1 MTAFWRFK
9 GFIEYYMGKRDWGKM
24 EKEGFKQKNN
34 ETAVKQFETYQ
45 LKIKD
50 KAS

>member
-1 MTAFWRFK
+1 
-9 GFIEYYMGKRDWGKM
+9 M

-34 ETAVKQFETYQ
+34 EASVKQFETYQ

-50 KAS
+50 NTG

>member
-1 MTAFWRFK
+1 
-9 GFIEYYMGKRDWGKM
+9 MGKRDWGKM
-24 EKEGFKQKNN
+24 EKEGLGQKNK
-34 ETAVKQFETYQ
+34 EAPVKQFEPYR